1 MSSSLRSLSRVLRN
15 VAGAAVV
22 LVIAACG
29 GGGGGGASPS
39 ATTSTPQTQA
49 VSPAGGSTGDTT
61 TTALQ
66 ATRLAHQASFGP
78 SPALVQ
84 AITAQGPEA
93 WIRAQFVTSGS
104 RYSRGGGADVH
115 QWTGS
120 GGYCDAKGGTCWRD
134 NFSAEPLLWDFYRN
148 ALGQP
153 DQLRQRV
160 AFALSQVLVVS
171 DLEVN
176 GTYGLRRYHQLF
188 LDNAF
193 GNYGTLLKAVAKSP
207 VMGDYLN
214 NANNSKA
221 APNEN
226 FARELLQLFSLGT
239 CLLNA
244 DGSLQG
250 GRCQPVYDN
259 TTVRQY
265 AYALTGW
272 TYPSGGAT
280 AWGCGSG
287 TNCRFYAGDMVPAAA
302 RHDTEARTLL
312 NGFSLPANHGT
323 EQALDTVIASLVSHP
338 NMPPFIGKQLIQH
351 LVTSN
356 PSAGYVSRVAAA
368 FASGQFQAPGGAIG
382 SGTRGDLTATLA
394 AVLLDDEA
402 RSATQAASF
411 GKLREPVLFMTSVLR
426 ALDGVTDG
434 ESLSWWWGGV
444 MNQHVFKP
452 PSVFSYF
459 PPDYPLPGNSGLQ
472 APTFALHNA
481 STLLG
486 RLNYLHYLLFWNGT
500 VAANSSVPE
509 PLGTRVDLSGWTA
522 KADDAAVLVD
532 AMAVR
537 ALGAPLPTSARTKVI
552 DAVTVYNANTDR
564 NNWRANRV
572 RQAAYLVFASPH
584 YQVQR

>member
-1 MSSSLRSLSRVLRN
+1 MVSFLRSLCRTGS
-15 VAGAAVV
+15 AAAF

-29 GGGGGGASPS
+29 GGGGGSSNPP
-39 ATTSTPQTQA
+39 ATGTTQA
-49 VSPAGGSTGDTT
+49 QTVSPGTGNGGDTT
-61 TTALQ
+61 TTTLQ
-66 ATRLAHQASFGP
+66 ATRLAHQATFG
-78 SPALVQ
+78 STPALVQ
-84 AITAQGPEA
+84 DIVAKGPEG
-93 WIRAQFVTSGS
+93 WVRAQLQASGS

-115 QWTGS
+115 QWTGA
-120 GGYCDAKGGTCWRD
+120 GGYCDARGGSCWRD

-160 AFALSQVLVVS
+160 AFALSQILVVS
-171 DLEVN
+171 DLEVS
-176 GTYGLRRYHQLF
+176 GTYGLRRYHQRL

-193 GNYGTLLKAVAKSP
+193 GSYGALLKAVAKSP

-214 NANNSKA
+214 NVNNSKT

-226 FARELLQLFSLGT
+226 FARELLQLFSVGN
-239 CLLNA
+239 CLLES
-244 DGSLQG
+244 DGALQG

-259 TTVRQY
+259 DMVRQY

-272 TYPSGGAT
+272 TYPSGGAA
-280 AWGCGSG
+280 AWSCGSG
-287 TNCRFYAGDMVPAAA
+287 LHCRFYDGDMVPVPS
-302 RHDTEARTLL
+302 RHDTQARTLL
-312 NGFSLPANHGT
+312 GGVSLPANHT
-323 EQALDTVIASLVSHP
+323 ADQALDSVIASLVAHP
-338 NMPPFIGKQLIQH
+338 NMPVFIGRQLIQH
-351 LVTSN
+351 LVTSQ
-356 PSAGYVSRVAAA
+356 PSAAYVGRVAAA
-368 FASGQFQAPGGAIG
+368 FAAGRFQAPGGAIG
-382 SGTRGDLTATLA
+382 SGTRGDLGATVA

-402 RSATQAASF
+402 RSAPVGPTF
-411 GKLREPVLFMTSVLR
+411 GKLREPVLFMTGVLR
-426 ALDGVTDG
+426 ALGGVTDG
-434 ESLSWWWGGV
+434 EALSWWWGGV

-459 PPDYPLPGNSGLQ
+459 PPDYPLPGGAGLK

-500 VAANSSVPE
+500 AAANSSVPE
-509 PLGTRVDLSGWTA
+509 PLGTSVDLSSWTA
-522 KADDAAVLVD
+522 QADDAAALVD

-537 ALGAPLPTSARTKVI
+537 ALGAPLPSAARSRVV
-552 DAVTVYNANTDR
+552 DAVSAYNTTTDR